1 MVKSAVGN
9 VLQDAFQKLLPTA
22 RAFSAIPFG
31 VSILPVPAVVIP
43 RSVRESAFAG
53 RPKMALTVSLRT
65 IICGYS
71 QMSIAEVAGP
81 GGCLSGRV
89 GSW

>member
-1 MVKSAVGN
+1 MVESAVGN
-9 VLQDAFQKLLPTA
+9 VLQDAFQKLLPRA
-22 RAFSAIPFG
+22 RAFSAIPLG
-31 VSILPVPAVVIP
+31 VPILSVPTAVIP
-43 RSVRESAFAG
+43 SSVRESAVAG
-53 RPKMALTVSLRT
+53 CPKMLAVSLRT

-81 GGCLSGRV
+81 RCCLPGRV